1 MPLYKPTELL
11 EFLESVGVKPKK
23 SMSQNFL
30 IDGNITRKIV
40 KTADVQKGDV
50 VLEIG
55 PGPGSLTEELL
66 LQGAKVLAVEK
77 DFKLAEALRRLDPS
91 GKRLFIFTD
100 DIMRWPL
107 KEELP
112 KHLSE
117 GQKVK
122 VIANLPYH
130 ITTPILTSLV
140 PLNDLISDIVVMV
153 QDEVGRRFTAE
164 VGSHE
169 YGSITLFLNF
179 WSKVHYAFK
188 VGRSCFYPVPKVDS
202 AIVSFKP
209 EKPPYDVDPE
219 RFFEVTRRAFEQRR
233 KMMRSSLRD
242 LCPNIVEALA
252 AAGLSDTVRPEEL
265 SLEDFVKLFAY
276 VEIEPDKN

>member
-11 EFLESVGVKPKK
+11 EFLESIGVTPKK

-40 KTADVQKGDV
+40 KTAEVTEGDV

-55 PGPGSLTEELL
+55 SGPGSLTEELL
-66 LQGAKVLAVEK
+66 LRGATVIAVEK
-77 DFKLAEALRRLDPS
+77 DYKLAEALRRLDPS
-91 GKRLFIFTD
+91 GKKLFIFRD
-100 DIMRWPL
+100 DILRWPL
-107 KEELP
+107 EKELP
-112 KHLSE
+112 KYLRE
-117 GQKVK
+117 GQKAK

-130 ITTPILTSLV
+130 ITTPILTHLV
-140 PLNDLISDIVVMV
+140 PLNAIISDIVVMV
-153 QDEVGRRFTAE
+153 QDEVGRRFAAE
-164 VGSHE
+164 VGSSE

-202 AIVSFKP
+202 AIVTFKP
-209 EKPPYDVDPE
+209 QKPPYEVDPD
-219 RFFEVTRRAFEQRR
+219 RFFEVTRRSFEQRR

-242 LCPNIVEALA
+242 LCPNIAEALA
-252 AAGLSDTVRPEEL
+252 AAGLSETARPEEL
-265 SLEDFVKLFAY
+265 SLEDFVKLFSFIY
-276 VEIEPDKN
+276 LR